1 MKENDVLY
9 DMAKSSLEHCDLGTC
24 KIIIGMSFPKV
35 KDKRKAIYKIFKRYD
50 RLWKKYMSVTELSNA
65 VSKLFNY
72 EFHSVQ
78 NMYSK
83 FKKERIRT

>member
-35 KDKRKAIYKIFKRYD
+35 KDKQNAIQRIFKRYD
-50 RLWKKYMSVTELSNA
+50 RLWKKYMSVMELSNA
-65 VSKLFNY
+65 ISKLFEY
-72 EFHSVQ
+72 TPESMQ
-78 NMYSK
+78 KAYYSY
-83 FKKERIRT
+83 KKKKRG